1 MSGGKGGSRTAEQQI
16 PAWIQAPAERNLASA
31 EAAKAI
37 GYMPYYGPSVAALS
51 PQQQN
56 AMQASNSAMQAFGL
70 APRGQ
75 PYSSGV
81 PAPQTFA
88 GGVQGYSSGD
98 LFDQAVAELAAR
110 DPEQLAKY
118 NKFYGS

>member
-1 MSGGKGGSRTAEQQI
+1 MSGGKGGSKTSAAEI
-16 PAWIQAPAERNLASA
+16 PSWVEGPAKRNLASA
-31 EAAKAI
+31 ELAKKI

-51 PQQQN
+51 PQQQS
-56 AMQASNSAMQAFGL
+56 AMQASNTAMQAFGL
-70 APRGQ
+70 APKGQ

-98 LFDQAVAELAAR
+98 LFEQAVAELAAR
-110 DPEQLAKY
+110 DPEQMAKY
-118 NKFYGS
+118 NKYYG